1 MNLRMVATDF
11 AIDLGTSNIL
21 VYKKNE
27 GVIINEPSMIVLDQ
41 HNTKVLAIGQEAK
54 DMIGKTPSSIHVVKP
69 IENGV
74 ITDFNLTEAMLKHFF
89 NQVNPGTSIFQPK
102 VVICVPSG
110 ITDIESRAI
119 EDAALHAGSRD
130 IILVDESLAAA
141 FGMGLTPED
150 PKGIMLLNLGAGT
163 SEVSIISLNGVVT
176 SKTINKGGD
185 YIDDAI
191 IDLFR
196 DKKRLDIG
204 RQTAEDIK
212 INLLSMRI
220 KDGETSIT
228 VDGRDLLSAAPKTV
242 DIKSKDL
249 VECIMPYA
257 DEIVNMIYE
266 VLEKVPPEL
275 TADIKKDGFGLTG
288 GLSQV
293 RGLRE
298 YIEHKLNL
306 SSYISDNPE
315 TDAIL
320 GAGKILEDP
329 DRFFKYRK

>member
-27 GVIINEPSMIVLDQ
+27 SVIIDEPSMIVLDQ
-41 HNTKVLAIGQEAK
+41 NNTKVLAIGQEAK
-54 DMIGKTPSSIHVVKP
+54 DMIGKTPSNIHVVKP

-150 PKGIMLLNLGAGT
+150 PRGILLLNLGAGT
-163 SEVSIISLNGVVT
+163 SEVSVISLNGIVT

-196 DKKRLDIG
+196 EKKRLDIG
-204 RQTAEDIK
+204 RQIAEDIK
-212 INLLSMRI
+212 INLLSLRV
-220 KDGETSIT
+220 KDGENSMS

-257 DEIVNMIYE
+257 DEIVSMIYE
-266 VLEKVPPEL
+266 VLEKIPPEL

-288 GLSQV
+288 GISKV

-306 SSYISDNPE
+306 SSYLSENPE

-320 GAGKILEDP
+320 GTGKILEDP

>member
-27 GVIINEPSMIVLDQ
+27 GVIIDEPSMIVLDQ
-41 HNTKVLAIGQEAK
+41 NNTKVLAIGQEAK
-54 DMIGKTPSSIHVVKP
+54 DMIGKTPSNIHVVKP

-150 PKGIMLLNLGAGT
+150 PRGILLLNLGAGT
-163 SEVSIISLNGVVT
+163 SEVSVISLNGIVT

-185 YIDDAI
+185 YIDDTI

-196 DKKRLDIG
+196 EKKRLDIG
-204 RQTAEDIK
+204 RQAAEDIK
-212 INLLSMRI
+212 INLLSLRV
-220 KDGETSIT
+220 KDGENSMS

-257 DEIVNMIYE
+257 DEIVSMIYE
-266 VLEKVPPEL
+266 VLEKIPPEL

-288 GLSQV
+288 GISKV

-306 SSYISDNPE
+306 SSYISENPE

-320 GAGKILEDP
+320 GTGKILEDP

>member
-27 GVIINEPSMIVLDQ
+27 GVIIDEPSMIVLDQ
-41 HNTKVLAIGQEAK
+41 NNTKVLAIGQEAK
-54 DMIGKTPSSIHVVKP
+54 DMIGKTPSNIHVVKP

-150 PKGIMLLNLGAGT
+150 PRGILLLNLGAGT
-163 SEVSIISLNGVVT
+163 SEVSVISLNGIVT

-196 DKKRLDIG
+196 EKKRLDIG

-212 INLLSMRI
+212 INLLSLRV
-220 KDGETSIT
+220 KDGENSMS

-257 DEIVNMIYE
+257 DEIVSMIYE
-266 VLEKVPPEL
+266 VLEKIPPEL
-275 TADIKKDGFGLTG
+275 TSDIKKDGFGLTG
-288 GLSQV
+288 GISKV

-306 SSYISDNPE
+306 SSYLSENPE

-320 GAGKILEDP
+320 GTGKILEDP

>member
-27 GVIINEPSMIVLDQ
+27 GVIIDEPSMIVLDQ
-41 HNTKVLAIGQEAK
+41 NNTKVLAIGQEAK
-54 DMIGKTPSSIHVVKP
+54 DMIGKTPSNIHVVKP

-89 NQVNPGTSIFQPK
+89 NQVNHGTSIFQPK

-150 PKGIMLLNLGAGT
+150 PRGILLLNLGAGT
-163 SEVSIISLNGVVT
+163 SEVSVISLNGIVT

-196 DKKRLDIG
+196 EKKRLDIG

-212 INLLSMRI
+212 INLLSLRV
-220 KDGETSIT
+220 KDGENSMS

-257 DEIVNMIYE
+257 DEIVSMIYE
-266 VLEKVPPEL
+266 VLEKIPPEL

-288 GLSQV
+288 GISKV

-306 SSYISDNPE
+306 SSYLSENPE

-320 GAGKILEDP
+320 GTGKILEDP

>member
-27 GVIINEPSMIVLDQ
+27 GVIIDEPSMIVLDQ
-41 HNTKVLAIGQEAK
+41 NNTKVLAIGQEAK
-54 DMIGKTPSSIHVVKP
+54 DMIGKTPSNIHVVKP

-150 PKGIMLLNLGAGT
+150 PRGILLLNLGAGT
-163 SEVSIISLNGVVT
+163 SEVSVISLNGIVT

-196 DKKRLDIG
+196 EKKRLDIG

-212 INLLSMRI
+212 INLLSLRV
-220 KDGETSIT
+220 KDGENSMS
-228 VDGRDLLSAAPKTV
+228 VDGRDLLSAAPKAV

-257 DEIVNMIYE
+257 DEIVSMIYE
-266 VLEKVPPEL
+266 VLEKIPPEL

-288 GLSQV
+288 GISKV

-306 SSYISDNPE
+306 SSYISENPE

-320 GAGKILEDP
+320 GTGKILEDP

>member
-27 GVIINEPSMIVLDQ
+27 GVIIDEPSMIVLDQ
-41 HNTKVLAIGQEAK
+41 NNTKVLAIGQEAK
-54 DMIGKTPSSIHVVKP
+54 DMIGKTPSNIHVVKP

-150 PKGIMLLNLGAGT
+150 PRGILLLNLGAGT
-163 SEVSIISLNGVVT
+163 SEVSVISLNGIVT

-196 DKKRLDIG
+196 EKKRLDIG

-212 INLLSMRI
+212 INLLSLRV
-220 KDGETSIT
+220 KDGENSMS

-257 DEIVNMIYE
+257 DEIVSMIYE
-266 VLEKVPPEL
+266 VLEKIPPEL
-275 TADIKKDGFGLTG
+275 TSDIKKDGFGLTG
-288 GLSQV
+288 GISKV

-306 SSYISDNPE
+306 SSYISENPE

-320 GAGKILEDP
+320 GTGKILEDP
-329 DRFFKYRK
+329 DRFSKYRK

>member
-27 GVIINEPSMIVLDQ
+27 GVIIDEPSMIVLDQ
-41 HNTKVLAIGQEAK
+41 NNTKVLAIGQEAK
-54 DMIGKTPSSIHVVKP
+54 DMIGKTPSNIHVVKP

-150 PKGIMLLNLGAGT
+150 PRGILLLNLGAGT
-163 SEVSIISLNGVVT
+163 SEVSVISLNGIVT

-196 DKKRLDIG
+196 EKKRLDIG

-212 INLLSMRI
+212 INLLSLRV
-220 KDGETSIT
+220 KDAENSMS

-257 DEIVNMIYE
+257 DEIVSMIYE
-266 VLEKVPPEL
+266 VLEKIPPEL

-288 GLSQV
+288 GISKV

-306 SSYISDNPE
+306 SSYISENPE

-320 GAGKILEDP
+320 GTGKILEDP